1 MYKNEIR
8 RKDIKKKIFKLKR
21 RSAYEISRKV
31 GAVVG
36 SILLGLM
43 LFLSMLG
50 GRK

>member
-1 MYKNEIR
+1 MENSKLRQKY
-8 RKDIKKKIFKLKR
+8 IKEQIFKIKHWK
-21 RSAYEISRKV
+21 AYEISRKV
-31 GAVVG
+31 GSVFG